1 MKKTPQKRLY
11 AATFEMILSETQQG
25 EDYMQT
31 LLFYTEHEAKVYDYI
46 KSLFLAGKLELP
58 EIRAESK
65 YLRYKEE
72 TLQNPSYDPYG
83 ADRLYYYDEPIQLTI
98 APYTFDAITL

>member
-1 MKKTPQKRLY
+1 MTKTLQKRLY
-11 AATFEMILSETQQG
+11 AATFEMILSETNQG

-31 LLFYTEHEAKVYDYI
+31 FLFYAEHEAKVYNHI

-72 TLQNPSYDPYG
+72 TLKNPKYKPNSFASYYW
-83 ADRLYYYDEPIQLTI
+83 YNEPIQLTI